1 MLQVDERIGGEVRY
15 VLTDCPVPLMAIP
28 DEVRKCVYFIG
39 YRMADN
45 SIRLAGTAFCMARP
59 IEGTDRAFHYAV
71 TARHVIDHIRR
82 LGISKV
88 LLRINRKSGTA
99 FWAETRI
106 VDWVLSP
113 EGPSTDIAILRYV
126 MQTEWDHLQIPF
138 SMAVTGALIEQE
150 KIGVG
155 DEVFMTGLFSRHV
168 GARNNIPIVRVG
180 NIAAMTGE
188 KVNTR
193 LGLMDAY
200 LIESRSI
207 GGLSGSPVF
216 VNLGLVRHG
225 KFSST
230 GNPIFYLLGLVHGH
244 YEADAAKI
252 DTEQFNPIV
261 DDGLVPKNV
270 NMGIAIVVPVSK
282 LLEML
287 NSPAIRAGE
296 IPVEEEL
303 RNRNLP
309 TADVAAQPAQPQKT
323 QTTAEGFDIPTP
335 TEKQFFS
342 DLEKIT
348 RKTDD

>member
-1 MLQVDERIGGEVRY
+1 
-15 VLTDCPVPLMAIP
+15 
-28 DEVRKCVYFIG
+28 
-39 YRMADN
+39 MADN
-45 SIRLAGTAFCMARP
+45 SIRLAGTAFCMART
-59 IEGTDRAFHYAV
+59 IEGTDRGFHYAI

-82 LGISKV
+82 LGIDTV
-88 LLRINRKSGTA
+88 LLRVNRKSGTA
-99 FWAETRI
+99 FWEQTRI
-106 VDWVLSP
+106 ADWALSP

-126 MQTEWDHLQIPF
+126 MDPEWDHLQIPF
-138 SMAVTGALIEQE
+138 SMAVTDALIERE

-193 LGLMDAY
+193 LGPMDAY

-216 VNLGLVRHG
+216 VNLGLVRH
-225 KFSST
+225 KMMSTT
-230 GNPIFYLLGLVHGH
+230 GNPVFYLLGLVHGH
-244 YEADAAKI
+244 YEADIATI
-252 DTEQFNPIV
+252 DSEQFNPIV
-261 DDGLVPKNV
+261 DDGLAPKNV
-270 NMGIAIVVPVSK
+270 NMGIAIVVPMSK

-287 NSPAIRAGE
+287 NSPAIRGVE

-309 TADVAAQPAQPQKT
+309 AVDVAAQPAQPQKAK
-323 QTTAEGFDIPTP
+323 TTAEGFDIPTP
-335 TEKQFFS
+335 TEKQFFA

-348 RKTDD
+348 RKTATRTEFRSLA